1 VSTVNRTH
9 AQASGVEL
17 SGPQPWQ
24 AFITLPVWRITEIP
38 RPRDAGHGGSARDTG
53 TAQRVQALV
62 SASGSGDPVAVGW
75 VRERAGGPVT
85 VLAGGAGLAGG
96 HDGGQAVLTLP
107 PGARGTPLEPG
118 QTASLLTAVP
128 CWTRICGIT
137 DVLRAGPGQPAPG
150 GMDAEPSLEDGLLSA
165 WLDAFGWL
173 LLAEPVPGAEI
184 NELAFQAAHAQLMAE
199 NFRSPRSKLAA
210 RRAGAWHEELR
221 EGITAGMW
229 RVHLLAGAATP
240 EDAGRVARLVC
251 ASADLRGLPYGLSAL
266 RGSGPLQDM
275 LTAAGDG
282 HTPARVRPREQ
293 QPAAAPDRSWRDTPM
308 YLQNQA
314 AQAAQA
320 ARQRAGAGHAATAPG
335 TAEASRLADDERDT
349 PVPQS
354 PFSASTRLVA
364 ALARTPAREVPG
376 LRLVLRPEFDITP
389 ETSRIPSGNGA
400 GSRTVTAGTVLDWN
414 RVPAGSLTLPL
425 ASLNRHVFV
434 CGATGSGK
442 SQTIRGLLES
452 ATRSG
457 IPWLVVEPAKAEYH
471 LMAARLPDT
480 EVIRI
485 RPGELDVPPAGLN
498 PLEPAPGP
506 DGSRF
511 PLQVHA
517 DLVRALFLAAFQADE
532 PFPQVL
538 AAALTRCYEQAG
550 WDLVTGQA
558 AAAGTQPG
566 YPTLKDLQACAL
578 QVVQDIGYGREVA
591 DNVRGFVTVRI
602 ASLRLGT
609 SGRFLDGG
617 HRLDFAALLD
627 RNVVFEIEDA
637 GDDHDKAFLMGTV
650 LIRLTEQLRLRH
662 RHQPPGPVRLR
673 HLTVIEEAHRLL
685 RQPPP
690 GTGNGPAA
698 QAVEMFADLFAE
710 VRAYGEGLVIAE
722 QIPAKLIPDVIK
734 NTAVKITHRLP
745 AQDDRDAVGATMNLT
760 PAQSSYLVT
769 LTPGEA
775 AVHADG
781 MDYPLLV
788 RMPDGTSAETAR
800 PAATATPEAVIT
812 ARSASCDPQCLQR
825 PCTLAQ
831 IRDAHN
837 TTANDPAIT
846 LWAELA
852 VLAALTGWT
861 PPVPGQDFSA
871 RLLDLPARLL
881 GCALSH
887 AADAAVAARISA
899 SGGHAD
905 PDGLAVHVT
914 AGLRDYAASGRP
926 YPAPDARWLAGPC
939 RWSMLVRELEAHT
952 TAAGTSAP
960 PHPDT
965 ATWAAQYGR
974 AIPGSTC
981 GEQLAAVR
989 AWNDTAW
996 TKTTPA
1002 SRRALAFGVHTPSAI
1017 ETAAG
1022 CRTGKPQWRGRLA
1035 ATMAA
1040 TFTDGKWVLPWL
1052 APRHACPGP
1061 GNE

>member
-1 VSTVNRTH
+1 M
-9 AQASGVEL
+9 

-24 AFITLPVWRITEIP
+24 AFMTLPVWRITEIP
-38 RPRDAGHGGSARDTG
+38 RPREAGHDGGARDTG

-62 SASGSGDPVAVGW
+62 SASGSSDPVAVGW
-75 VRERAGGPVT
+75 LRERAGGPVT

-118 QTASLLTAVP
+118 QGAGLLASLP
-128 CWTRICGIT
+128 CWTRICGIS
-137 DVLRAGPGQPAPG
+137 DVLRAERGQPAPG
-150 GMDAEPSLEDGLLSA
+150 DMDAEPSLEDGLLSA
-165 WLDAFGWL
+165 WLDAFAWL
-173 LLAEPVPGAEI
+173 LLAEPVPEAEI
-184 NELAFQAAHAQLMAE
+184 NDLAAHAAHEQLMAE
-199 NFRSPRSKLAA
+199 NYRSPRSKLAS

-229 RVHLLAGAATP
+229 RVHLLAGAATQ

-251 ASADLRGLPYGLSAL
+251 ASADLRGLPYGLTTR
-266 RGSGPLQDM
+266 RGTGPLQD
-275 LTAAGDG
+275 LLANTGNG
-282 HTPARVRPREQ
+282 HLPARVRPHE
-293 QPAAAPDRSWRDTPM
+293 QPAAARAEDRSWWDTPM
-308 YLQNQA
+308 YLQ

-320 ARQRAGAGHAATAPG
+320 RAAAPRQWPQGEHPAAPAGPAEAARQ
-335 TAEASRLADDERDT
+335 ADDERDT
-349 PVPQS
+349 PVPAS
-354 PFSASTRLVA
+354 PFTASTRLVA

-400 GSRTVTAGTVLDWN
+400 GSRAVTAGTVLDWN

-452 ATRSG
+452 ATGSG

-480 EVIRI
+480 EMIRI
-485 RPGELDVPPAGLN
+485 RPGELDVPPSGLN

-506 DGSRF
+506 EGSRF

-558 AAAGTQPG
+558 AAAGMQPG

-662 RHQPPGPVRLR
+662 RHEPPGPVRLR

-698 QAVEMFADLFAE
+698 QATEMFADLLAE

-734 NTAVKITHRLP
+734 NTVVKIVHRLP

-760 PAQSSYLVT
+760 ASQSSYLVT

-775 AVHADG
+775 AVFTDG

-788 RMPDGTSAETAR
+788 RMPDGTGAETTR
-800 PAATATPEAVIT
+800 PAVTATPAAVIT
-812 ARSASCDPQCLQR
+812 ARSASCDPQCIQR
-825 PCTLAQ
+825 PCTLTQ
-831 IRDAHN
+831 IRDAQN
-837 TTANDPAIT
+837 TAGNDPAIT

-852 VLAALTGWT
+852 ALAALTGW
-861 PPVPGQDFSA
+861 PPPIPGQDFSA

-881 GCALSH
+881 GCTLSH
-887 AADAAVAARISA
+887 AVDAAVAARISVT
-899 SGGHAD
+899 GGHAD
-905 PDGLAVHVT
+905 PAGLAARVT
-914 AGLRDYAASGRP
+914 AGLRDYAAAGRP
-926 YPAPDARWLAGPC
+926 YPAPDTRWLAGPC
-939 RWSMLVRELEAHT
+939 RWSMLARELEAHAA
-952 TAAGTSAP
+952 AAGAGAP
-960 PHPDT
+960 PHPGT
-965 ATWAAQYGR
+965 ATWAGQYGR
-974 AIPGSTC
+974 TIPGSTC

-989 AWNDTAW
+989 GWNESAW
-996 TKTTPA
+996 TRITPA

-1017 ETAAG
+1017 EEAVG
-1022 CRTGKPQWRGRLA
+1022 CPAGKPQWRARLA

-1040 TFTDGKWVLPWL
+1040 TFTDGKWVLLWL
-1052 APRHACPGP
+1052 ASRRAGPKP
-1061 GNE
+1061 GNG